1 MLRRLVSTVFEVA
14 ADLLPL
20 ADVAAVGA
28 DAFLPGFA
36 AVFALFV
43 SALAGAVVFLVA
55 PFFAMALA
63 GLLLLLAD
71 FAFFD

>member
-20 ADVAAVGA
+20 ADGAAVGA

-36 AVFALFV
+36 AVFAVFV
-43 SALAGAVVFLVA
+43 GALAGAVVFLVA